1 MQKTDIIII
10 DHPST
15 PIYEAL
21 FLNKP
26 TVIFWNKNLNF
37 TNQYSKRLL
46 SELSKN
52 KILFFSPKNA
62 ALQLNKYLKNQN
74 SVNKLWYKNIEIQKL
89 VKKIKN
95 QLLNSK
101 NINKDASILDQWNN
115 FLEKKIKS

>member
-26 TVIFWNKNLNF
+26 TVIFWDKNLNF
-37 TNQYSKRLL
+37 TNRYSKRLL
-46 SELSKN
+46 SDLSRN

-62 ALQLNKYLKNQN
+62 ASQLNKYLKNQN
-74 SVNKLWYKNIEIQKL
+74 SVNKLWYKNVEIQKL
-89 VKKIKN
+89 VKKIRN
-95 QLLNSK
+95 QLLNSD
-101 NINKDASILDQWNN
+101 NINKNVSILDQWNN
-115 FLEKKIKS
+115 FLEKKI